1 MKRLYILLLCMAFVV
16 QAFSAVFSGKVTDVN
31 GEPVSFASL
40 FCRKTGQGITADLG
54 GCFRMELENGVYV
67 FEVSALGYCM
77 QEVETDLTAG
87 DCNISVV
94 LEERIYRLDEV
105 NISGRDEDP
114 AYAVMRRVVASAPR
128 NRAAVAGYRAEAY
141 TKGSGKIKDL
151 PGLLKAVPGYDKEMK
166 PYLDRLYVLENVSEV
181 HFTCPDKYD
190 VRVKAATS
198 SFPDSLNIDNVLAP
212 ANIDVYGDQLM
223 GCVSPVGRK
232 AFAYYRFRLEGYYEE
247 NGRMVNKI
255 MVIPKVRAA
264 NTLGGW
270 LYVVEDLW
278 CISDM
283 DLDISQSMGDIA
295 FTVNCKEIRDGIFL
309 PSSSSVGMNLSFMG
323 VKMHVSLFSSMSY
336 SEVIPGRGMSAAAHA
351 PEKPLP
357 ADKQKVQRQIEKI
370 LAKEELTT
378 RDAVKL
384 ARLSEKM
391 NDSGRKDTLGWE
403 KRFDI
408 EAASGRRV
416 QVDSLALMRDSA
428 YWSRFRSVPL
438 LDEELQSYA
447 RKKGSTGRDTIS
459 FSDMEDMTVTLMTG
473 KKFYNNDRNK
483 WIRTPGLLSVY
494 RDANTVD
501 GFNLGLDFSLGME
514 TAAGR
519 EFSVTPWA
527 GYLTGR
533 QDVNYG
539 GEMKL
544 EYSPR
549 RNGIFLV
556 EGGRVTSDFNGECG
570 MNRYL
575 NSVMTYL
582 FAVNDVKFY
591 ENRFA
596 RISNEVDLANGLRLS
611 ADVSYTRRFNLD
623 NYTTRLGRRNLSPN
637 IPASP
642 YYEPMPDSRMLHF
655 GASLEFTPAKYYFMN
670 GERKVYTHSKS
681 PTFSIGYRHGM
692 SVWGASSRYNRVEAG
707 IRQNVQFLFSSL
719 SYNVQGG
726 MFFRSHNVAFPDFR
740 HFSASDIYLSAG
752 GMNDSFALLD
762 GYALS
767 TSSEWVQA
775 FLTYDSQRLLL
786 KWLPFLSRKLATE
799 AIHLRALYVKDAPV
813 HSEAGYSL
821 GLGGLMRAGVFVS
834 FTGARYESVGFV
846 LSIPLKFY

>member
-1 MKRLYILLLCMAFVV
+1 MKRLYILLLCMALMP

-40 FCRKTGQGITADLG
+40 FCRETGQGITADLG
-54 GCFRMELENGVYV
+54 GCFRMELESGVYV
-67 FEVSALGYCM
+67 FEVSALGYRM
-77 QEVETDLTAG
+77 QEVEADLRAG
-87 DCNISVV
+87 DCSISVV

-128 NRAAVAGYRAEAY
+128 NRAAVAEYRAETY

-166 PYLDRLYVLENVSEV
+166 PYMDRLYVLENVSEV
-181 HFTCPDKYD
+181 HFTSPDKYD
-190 VRVKAATS
+190 INVKAATS
-198 SFPDSLNIDNVLAP
+198 SFPDSLNMGNVLAP
-212 ANIDVYGDQLM
+212 ANIDVYSDLLM
-223 GCVSPVGRK
+223 GCVSPVSRK
-232 AFAYYRFRLEGYYEE
+232 AFSYYRFRLEGYYEE

-255 MVIPKVRAA
+255 RVIPKVKAA

-283 DLDISQSMGDIA
+283 DLDISQSMGEIA
-295 FTVNCKEIRDGIFL
+295 LTVNCKEIRDGIFL
-309 PSSSSVGMNLSFMG
+309 PSSSNVGVDLSFMG
-323 VKMHVSLFSSMSY
+323 MKMYVSLFSSVSY
-336 SEVIPGRGMSAAAHA
+336 SEVIPGKGTVSMEQTL
-351 PEKPLP
+351 EKPLP
-357 ADKQKVQRQIEKI
+357 ADKQKVQKQIDKI
-370 LAKEELTT
+370 LAKDKLTT

-391 NDSGRKDTLGWE
+391 NESGRKDTLGWE

-408 EAASGRRV
+408 EAASGSKV

-428 YWSRFRSVPL
+428 YWNRFRSVPL

-447 RKKGSTGRDTIS
+447 RKNSKPGNDTIS
-459 FSDMEDMTVTLMTG
+459 SEDMEGVTMSLMTG
-473 KKFYNNDRNK
+473 KKFYSKDRNR

-501 GFNLGLDFSLGME
+501 GFNLGLDFSLGMN
-514 TAAGR
+514 TARGG
-519 EFSVTPWA
+519 ELSVTPWA

-544 EYSPR
+544 KYSPR

-575 NSVMTYL
+575 NSFMTYL

-611 ADVSYTRRFNLD
+611 ADVSYTRRFNLE
-623 NYTTRLGRRNLSPN
+623 NYTTKLGRRKLSPN

-655 GASLEFTPAKYYFMN
+655 GASLEFTPAKYYFMS

-681 PTFSIGYRHGM
+681 PTFSIGYRHGT

-740 HFSASDIYLSAG
+740 HFSASDIYLSSG
-752 GMNDSFALLD
+752 GLNESFARLG

-775 FLTYDSQRLLL
+775 FLTYDSQHLLL
-786 KWLPFLSRKLATE
+786 KWLPFLRKKLMTE
-799 AIHLRALYVKDAPV
+799 AIHLRALYVKGAPV

-834 FTGARYESVGFV
+834 FTGTRYESVGFV
-846 LSIPLKFY
+846 LSIPLQLY